1 MSDTYEAFYNG
12 KPLNPN
18 RGLPTMSY
26 AQAEDC
32 GLTDSERLWCR
43 TDGDGT
49 VITADEVPY
58 DSNNSV
64 KDKIDSTNESINALN
79 TKVGSV
85 YIKTISNQ
93 ANVIKFTTLD
103 YNDNKQFLTL
113 QGFDSNGT
121 PVNCV
126 IQYAYSSQSGVSN
139 PVSSDGRNVTTS
151 GNTLFI
157 PVTAWSRFM
166 VISPYNFAIS
176 SS

>member
-64 KDKIDSTNESINALN
+64 KDKIDSMDKETSFSPTTNANGVASSSYYNVLKNKAILSAICTSEEDSIVVLGHN
-79 TKVGSV
+79 TAGNWLKVMNFDLTPIANKQV
-85 YIKTISNQ
+85 TIKMWY
-93 ANVIKFTTLD
+93 KDLD
-103 YNDNKQFLTL
+103 YN
-113 QGFDSNGT
+113 
-121 PVNCV
+121 P
-126 IQYAYSSQSGVSN
+126 
-139 PVSSDGRNVTTS
+139 
-151 GNTLFI
+151 
-157 PVTAWSRFM
+157 
-166 VISPYNFAIS
+166 
-176 SS
+176 

>member
-32 GLTDSERLWCR
+32 GLTDSERLWCC

-64 KDKIDSTNESINALN
+64 KDKIDGLITSVANKASIIHGTEWGGSKQITLDQSKFYFVCCA
-79 TKVGSV
+79 TESV
-85 YIKTISNQ
+85 YSMCYIFKGQGWVISGTNNANITISGD
-93 ANVIKFTTLD
+93 VMT
-103 YNDNKQFLTL
+103 
-113 QGFDSNGT
+113 
-121 PVNCV
+121 
-126 IQYAYSSQSGVSN
+126 
-139 PVSSDGRNVTTS
+139 
-151 GNTLFI
+151 I
-157 PVTAWSRFM
+157 PIYQRYM
-166 VISPYNFAIS
+166 IISW
-176 SS
+176 

>member
-64 KDKIDSTNESINALN
+64 KDMLEISSI
-79 TKVGSV
+79 
-85 YIKTISNQ
+85 TISERNNNVNVSNAFRIGKLVVLDFYNGSGEISANDVWFRVDESARPSSAKATMNWLPTDSSNFGSKTFTMDTDGRIKCN
-93 ANVIKFTTLD
+93 ANVFRGGAKLI
-103 YNDNKQFLTL
+103 YY
-113 QGFDSNGT
+113 
-121 PVNCV
+121 
-126 IQYAYSSQSGVSN
+126 I
-139 PVSSDGRNVTTS
+139 
-151 GNTLFI
+151 
-157 PVTAWSRFM
+157 
-166 VISPYNFAIS
+166 
-176 SS
+176 